1 MAQVLAQ
8 VLPEVL
14 AEARPE
20 TPGGAGLGAR
30 AEVAGAGVMG
40 PPAPPESGG
49 GMACGVEFD
58 RMAWFGLKRKQSL
71 CQSWA

>member
-40 PPAPPESGG
+40 PPAPPE
-49 GMACGVEFD
+49 
-58 RMAWFGLKRKQSL
+58 
-71 CQSWA
+71 